1 MMDITSLQQIAFVMG
16 HRTVSQGVMLMDSP
30 ILLTQEFS
38 LSVDHLQIRG
48 EMMWPKIGGRI
59 PAIVI
64 CHGIPQRKQAPSTRN
79 EGYKAIARFFAEHHY
94 FSVIFNFRGTG
105 FSEGSFDLWG
115 WRRDLDKI
123 LDFVVQQENVDSQFM
138 SVLGFSG
145 GAATACI
152 CMAERPEAANV
163 ILAASPADFDFLFDR
178 QPTAELLDEALS
190 IGIMRKEDL
199 PEDPLKWSQ
208 RQKMFRPVDYI
219 HRITPRPLLLI
230 HGQQDDLVLPQHA
243 HRLYGAARE
252 PKELIMLPEAPHQ
265 LRTDP
270 HVLDMCLCWL
280 AKMDKKKSKGGN

>member
-1 MMDITSLQQIAFVMG
+1 
-16 HRTVSQGVMLMDSP
+16 MDSSN
-30 ILLTQEFS
+30 LLTQEFS
-38 LSVDHLQIRG
+38 LPVDHLQIRG
-48 EMMWPKIGGRI
+48 EMMWPKIRDRF

-79 EGYKAIARFFAEHHY
+79 EGYREVARFFARHDY
-94 FSVIFNFRGTG
+94 FSIIFNFRGTG

-123 LDFVVQQENVDSQFM
+123 LDFVSEQENVDSQRM

-152 CMAERPEAANV
+152 CIAERPEAVKV

-178 QPTAELLDEALS
+178 QPAAELLDEALS
-190 IGIMRKEDL
+190 IGIMREQDL
-199 PEDPLKWSQ
+199 PEDSLKWSQ
-208 RQKMFRPVDYI
+208 RQKRFRPVDYI
-219 HRITPRPLLLI
+219 HKISPRPLLLI

-265 LRTDP
+265 LRTEP
-270 HVLDMCLCWL
+270 YVLDMCLCWL
-280 AKMDKKKSKGGN
+280 TEMDKKKSKGGN